1 MALSNYLWKEIMKF
15 ILLLTLLISQSVFA
29 EAACDIRL
37 GHSAGVRVVEYATDN
52 VVHSKIALREMSVS
66 SLREEMTSL
75 QDMGLCDIRIQR
87 KRCVLKF
94 EKRAKEN
101 QLTLLRGSDRWLS
114 WSLAGK
120 TSAQKFVKILQ
131 QAGYCL

>member
-1 MALSNYLWKEIMKF
+1 MKLKLM
-15 ILLLTLLISQSVFA
+15 LLLLISWNAFA
-29 EAACDIRL
+29 EAPCDIRL
-37 GHSAGVRVVEYATDN
+37 GHSVGVRVVEFASDN
-52 VVHSKIALREMSVS
+52 VVHSKMSLREMSVS
-66 SLREEMTSL
+66 SLREEMVNL
-75 QDMGLCDIRIQR
+75 QDMGLCEMKVQR
-87 KRCVLKF
+87 KRCILKF
-94 EKRAKEN
+94 EKRTKEN